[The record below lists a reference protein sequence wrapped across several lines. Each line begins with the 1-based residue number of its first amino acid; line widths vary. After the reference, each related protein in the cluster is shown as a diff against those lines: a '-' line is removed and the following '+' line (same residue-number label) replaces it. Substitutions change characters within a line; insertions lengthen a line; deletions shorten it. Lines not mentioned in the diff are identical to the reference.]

1 MKTTIDRSFGSNINI
16 VFYLSYAIYLIFSI
30 LCTSFY
36 AIYVERI
43 FKHVIFFCGILLII
57 NETANMRK
65 YSLRTI
71 AWMVILAGVLGITL
85 ITSSNAL
92 WVVIALLFAY
102 VGRNIHFK
110 SIARFTILIETSLV
124 LFVIISAL
132 LGIITNYV
140 STRATGEV
148 RNYMG
153 FLYPLIPA
161 AYVFNITVLGIYVS
175 GMKIKWKEL
184 LFLLLINQLIFMATN
199 ARLSFILAIFLLL
212 ISAFFKVKPHF
223 FDDKKIISNI
233 LSLMFPICCLLSFY
247 FTFTYNPSDSMMRD
261 MNSFLGDR
269 LEYGRNTF
277 LQYGFSLFGQD
288 VTFYGNGLSSTGKQ
302 TTEAYNYVDNLY
314 LQILIN
320 FGVVFLLVYL
330 FIHTVALIKSKK
342 QCDYLLFCIFVI
354 LALHGLIDDLIIRL
368 HYNALWFVIGSLAFT
383 RRKERPS
390 S

>member
-124 LFVIISAL
+124 LFVILSAL
-132 LGIITNYV
+132 L
-140 STRATGEV
+140 
-148 RNYMG
+148 
-153 FLYPLIPA
+153 
-161 AYVFNITVLGIYVS
+161 
-175 GMKIKWKEL
+175 
-184 LFLLLINQLIFMATN
+184 
-199 ARLSFILAIFLLL
+199 
-212 ISAFFKVKPHF
+212 
-223 FDDKKIISNI
+223 
-233 LSLMFPICCLLSFY
+233 
-247 FTFTYNPSDSMMRD
+247 
-261 MNSFLGDR
+261 
-269 LEYGRNTF
+269 
-277 LQYGFSLFGQD
+277 
-288 VTFYGNGLSSTGKQ
+288 
-302 TTEAYNYVDNLY
+302 
-314 LQILIN
+314 
-320 FGVVFLLVYL
+320 
-330 FIHTVALIKSKK
+330 
-342 QCDYLLFCIFVI
+342 
-354 LALHGLIDDLIIRL
+354 
-368 HYNALWFVIGSLAFT
+368 
-383 RRKERPS
+383 
-390 S
+390 